1 MNEFMSRASIA
12 ANIRLARSA
21 CVLLTGLAISISPE
35 VGIEAAH
42 TDPSTNETRG
52 VLRAVGS
59 MAPQATASQCETAGK
74 KEITI
79 MCDYMAT
86 PHASSK
92 NISTPRI
99 VLNRLMISFKPNK
112 ESHMVV
118 ELTFT
123 NEETARISDART
135 SYLAIDDDAGQN
147 HVRRV
152 LQQVDFRKLA
162 PSQRLTFS
170 DRLLVGSFRP
180 GHYTIY
186 LWIPN
191 PDPALKFNPARNFL
205 LSSLG
210 VADTVTGL
218 NTLARFSVVQ

>member
-1 MNEFMSRASIA
+1 LVTGSSVWLAALATCILPVHGRNPVRTFGEISKVQSGSGVPDSAPSRSSSAS
-12 ANIRLARSA
+12 
-21 CVLLTGLAISISPE
+21 P
-35 VGIEAAH
+35 
-42 TDPSTNETRG
+42 
-52 VLRAVGS
+52 
-59 MAPQATASQCETAGK
+59 CETAGK
-74 KEITI
+74 EEITI
-79 MCDYMAT
+79 ACSYTPT
-86 PHASSK
+86 PHSASK
-92 NISTPRI
+92 DINTPRI
-99 VLNRLMISFKPNK
+99 VLNRIMISFEPNA

-118 ELTFT
+118 QLTFT

-152 LQQVDFRKLA
+152 LQRVDFRKLA
-162 PSQRLTFS
+162 PGQRLTFS